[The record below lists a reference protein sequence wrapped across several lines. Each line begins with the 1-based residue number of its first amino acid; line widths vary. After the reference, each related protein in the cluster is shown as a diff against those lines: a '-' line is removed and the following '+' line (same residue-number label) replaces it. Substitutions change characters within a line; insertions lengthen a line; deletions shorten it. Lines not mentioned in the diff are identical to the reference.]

1 MGQRVGWQRDKAAA
15 RDQLLQELAKFGQRK
30 KARLAVV
37 FDGQPAVHIADGSSF
52 RSVKIYYARLGSD
65 ADSRILEFVER
76 ERNRKALT
84 VVTSDLQLLARVR
97 ACGVRVIRAGEFRR
111 MMEEAVEKTD
121 EAGPQVRADEME
133 QWMRYFGVDETDEEH
148 DFYD

>member
-1 MGQRVGWQRDKAAA
+1 MGQRVGWQRDKVSA
-15 RDQLLQELAKFGQRK
+15 RDQLLQELAQFGQRK

-52 RSVKIYYARLGSD
+52 RSVKVYYARLGSD

-111 MMEEAVEKTD
+111 MMEEVVEKTD